1 MSIHITDKTKC
12 CGCEACV
19 QVCAHKAIIMQEDN
33 EGFRYPVVD
42 PSQCVECGLCEK
54 VCQYNDMP
62 PKHQGKKYA
71 FGGYNNN
78 PEVRFESTSGGAFSA
93 IVEAYCDE
101 NYVIF
106 GAKADGL
113 RVYHTYIDDKKD
125 LSAFRKSKYSQSEI
139 GKSYKQ
145 VKAFLKE
152 GKKVLFSGTPCQI
165 AGLRNYLSNVNQDRL
180 LTVEVICE
188 GVPSP
193 LYVRKWDNHLRKCYG
208 CGIASI
214 DYRYTGK
221 ALFQKGKWDFQQ
233 TDIELNKMG
242 GGKLSSS
249 KSGGKWDFE
258 QVRIVLDDMKKTII
272 KDRWFNPFWSIW
284 LNHLMSR
291 PSCYKCPF
299 TTSDRGA
306 DITLGDLWGVHL
318 YCPELYGKNGG
329 SSLVV
334 CNTEKGKAVFKQAEK
349 KMYGHE
355 LAFEDALR
363 YQSPMRK
370 CISENPD
377 RDRFMEDL
385 KGEMSFDEINK
396 KWAKKPTLKLL
407 WQKYVWGNRQK
418 IFFWNLK
425 NKLKINKA

>member
-1 MSIHITDKTKC
+1 MSIKITDKTLC

-19 QVCAHKAIIMQEDN
+19 QVCAHNAITMREDI
-33 EGFRYPVVD
+33 EGFRYPEVD
-42 PSQCVECGLCEK
+42 TNLCVECGLCEK

-62 PKHQGKKYA
+62 PKYTEKKYA
-71 FGGYNNN
+71 FGGYHSN

-93 IVEAYCDE
+93 IVDAFCDE

-106 GAKADGL
+106 GAEASGIE
-113 RVYHTYIDDKKD
+113 VFHSYIVDISE
-125 LSAFRKSKYSQSEI
+125 LSKFRKSKYSQSVI
-139 GKSYKQ
+139 GKSYKK
-145 VKAFLKE
+145 VKSFLKE

-165 AGLRNYLSNVNQDRL
+165 AGLRCYLGKLNQDNL

-193 LYVRKWDNHLRKCYG
+193 LYVRKWDKHLTETVG
-208 CGIASI
+208 ASIKNI
-214 DYRYTGK
+214 DYRYTGRS
-221 ALFQKGKWDFQQ
+221 LFQKGKWDF
-233 TDIELNKMG
+233 
-242 GGKLSSS
+242 
-249 KSGGKWDFE
+249 E
-258 QVRIVLDDMKKTII
+258 QVKIVFSGTKDSYI

-291 PSCYKCPF
+291 PSCYKCHF
-299 TTSDRGA
+299 TSVERGA

-318 YCPELYGKNGG
+318 YCPELYGSNGG
-329 SSLVV
+329 SSLIV
-334 CNTEKGKAVFKQAEK
+334 CNTEKGKTVMK
-349 KMYGHE
+349 KAQESMYGHE

-377 RDRFMEDL
+377 RGRFMADL
-385 KGEMSFDEINK
+385 QSDMTYKAINK
-396 KWAKKPTLKLL
+396 KWAKRPTLKLL
-407 WQKYVWGNRQK
+407 WQKYIWGNRQK

-425 NKLKINKA
+425 NRNKK

>member
-1 MSIHITDKTKC
+1 MSIKITDKALC

-19 QVCAHKAIIMQEDN
+19 QVCAHNAITMKEDN

-42 PSQCVECGLCEK
+42 TEQCVECGLCEK

-62 PKHQGKKYA
+62 PKHAEKKYA
-71 FGGYNNN
+71 FGGYHVN

-93 IVEAYCDE
+93 IVDAFCDE
-101 NYVIF
+101 NYIIV
-106 GAKADGL
+106 GAEARGMDVFHSYIEDKAGL
-113 RVYHTYIDDKKD
+113 AK
-125 LSAFRKSKYSQSEI
+125 FRKSKYTQSVI

-165 AGLRNYLSNVNQDRL
+165 AGLRCYLRNVNQDNL

-193 LYVRKWDNHLRKCYG
+193 LYVRKWNEHLKEQ
-208 CGIASI
+208 CGYEIGII

-221 ALFQKGKWDFQQ
+221 ALLQKGKWDFQQ
-233 TDIELNKMG
+233 VK
-242 GGKLSSS
+242 
-249 KSGGKWDFE
+249 
-258 QVRIVLDDMKKTII
+258 IVSNDRKKTYI

-291 PSCYKCPF
+291 PSCYKCRF
-299 TTSDRGA
+299 TTAERGA

-318 YCPELYGKNGG
+318 YCPELYGSNGG
-329 SSLVV
+329 SSLIV
-334 CNTEKGKAVFKQAEK
+334 CNTAKGKAVMEK
-349 KMYGHE
+349 AQKSMYGHE
-355 LAFEDALR
+355 LAFDDALR

-377 RDRFMEDL
+377 KERFMADL
-385 KGEMSFDEINK
+385 QSDMTYKAINK
-396 KWAKKPTLKLL
+396 KWAKRPTFKLL

-418 IFFWNLK
+418 VFFWNLK
-425 NKLKINKA
+425 YNNKK

>member
-19 QVCAHKAIIMQEDN
+19 QVCSHSAIMMREDN
-33 EGFRYPVVD
+33 EGFRYPAID
-42 PSQCVECGLCEK
+42 SSLCVECGLC
-54 VCQYNDMP
+54 VRICQYNEMP
-62 PKHQGKKYA
+62 SKHQEVKYV
-71 FGGYNNN
+71 FGGYNNDS
-78 PEVRFESTSGGAFSA
+78 EVRFESTSGGAFSA
-93 IVEAYCDE
+93 IVETYCDE

-113 RVYHTYIDDKKD
+113 RVYHTYIEDKKK
-125 LSAFRKSKYSQSEI
+125 LSFFRKSKYLQSEI
-139 GKSYKQ
+139 GMSYKQ
-145 VKAFLKE
+145 VKTFLKD

-165 AGLRNYLSNVNQDRL
+165 AGLRNYIRNVNQDNL

-193 LYVRKWDNHLRKCYG
+193 LYVRKWDQHLKNCYSY
-208 CGIASI
+208 GIASI

-221 ALFQKGKWDFQQ
+221 ALFQKGKWDFEQ
-233 TDIELNKMG
+233 TKIDLNDI
-242 GGKLSSS
+242 
-249 KSGGKWDFE
+249 
-258 QVRIVLDDMKKTII
+258 KKTII

-306 DITLGDLWGVHL
+306 DITLGDLWGVHQ
-318 YCPELYGKNGG
+318 YCQELYGKNGG
-329 SSLVV
+329 ASLVV
-334 CNTEKGKAVFKQAEK
+334 CNTYKGKAVFKQAQEL
-349 KMYGHE
+349 MYGHE
-355 LAFEDALR
+355 LAFEEAQR

-377 RDRFMEDL
+377 REKFMADL
-385 KGEMSFDEINK
+385 QSDMLFDEINR

-418 IFFWNLK
+418 IFFWGL
-425 NKLKINKA
+425 IN

>member
-19 QVCAHKAIIMQEDN
+19 QVCAHKALKMQEDN

-42 PSQCVECGLCEK
+42 SSLCVECGLCEK
-54 VCQYNDMP
+54 ICQYNEIP
-62 PKHQGKKYA
+62 AKYQEGKYV
-71 FGGYNNN
+71 FGGYNSR
-78 PEVRFESTSGGAFSA
+78 PDVRFESTSGGAFSA
-93 IVEAYCDE
+93 IVETYCDE

-113 RVYHTYIDDKKD
+113 RVYHTYIEDKKE
-125 LSAFRKSKYSQSEI
+125 LSVFRKSKYSQSEI

-145 VKAFLKE
+145 VKAFLQE
-152 GKKVLFSGTPCQI
+152 GRTVLFSGTPCQI
-165 AGLRNYLSNVNQDRL
+165 AGLRNFLRNANQENL

-193 LYVRKWDNHLRKCYG
+193 LYVRKWDEYLRKCYG
-208 CGIASI
+208 GGIASI

-221 ALFQKGKWDFQQ
+221 ALFQKGKWDF
-233 TDIELNKMG
+233 
-242 GGKLSSS
+242 
-249 KSGGKWDFE
+249 E
-258 QVRIVLDDMKKTII
+258 QVRIAIDDSKGTII

-334 CNTEKGKAVFKQAEK
+334 CNTEKGKSVFKQAERM
-349 KMYGHE
+349 MYGHE

-385 KGEMSFDEINK
+385 KGEISFDEINK

-418 IFFWNLK
+418 IFFWELRNE
-425 NKLKINKA
+425 LKIKKA